1 MNTRI
6 RLSAIALA
14 AALVGGI
21 ATPSLAQNPNTLLNV
36 SYDIAREL
44 YVEINAAFI
53 KHHKAKT
60 GQDITINQSH
70 NGSSRQARSIL
81 EGLEADV
88 VTFNQVTDVQ
98 VLYDRGK
105 LIPKDWQKRLPNNS
119 SPYYSLPA
127 FLVRAGN
134 PKNIKDWDDLVRS
147 DVKVIFPNPKTSG
160 NARYTYLAA
169 YAYAKARWVRAPRPT
184 TSSSSCSTT
193 CRCST
198 RAAVRQRRRS
208 LNG

>member
-1 MNTRI
+1 MIVKRI
-6 RLSAIALA
+6 LTFAIAA
-14 AALVGGI
+14 IAI
-21 ATPSLAQNPNTLLNV
+21 ATAAPASAQAPAPATLLNV

-44 YVEINAAFI
+44 YVEINAAFA
-53 KHHKAKT
+53 KQWKAKT

-70 NGSSRQARSIL
+70 NGSTAQARSIL

-88 VTFNQVTDVQ
+88 VTFNQVPDVQ

-105 LIPKDWQKRLPNNS
+105 LIPADWNKRLPNNS

-134 PKNIKDWDDLVRS
+134 PKNIKDWDDLVRP
-147 DVKVIFPNPKTSG
+147 DVKLIFPNPKTSG

-169 YAYAKARWVRAPRPT
+169 YAFALEQSKGDQAAAREFVRKMLANVPVFDTGGRG
-184 TSSSSCSTT
+184 STT
-193 CRCST
+193 T
-198 RAAVRQRRRS
+198 F
-208 LNG
+208 